1 MRRFVIT
8 IDGPAASGKGSLS
21 KKISNEFNFYYME
34 TGIYYRGFAS
44 LFDQNEVNI
53 LDLPSFISNM
63 NISDFKKYITQNK
76 KKLYSTKI
84 TNLASELAK
93 KLEIRL
99 FIVRMQQDMIIA
111 YEKKFNGII
120 LEGRDCGSVVAP
132 EADLKFYLTASFEVR
147 VKRRFDQFIK
157 DKKEASYEQVL
168 SDMKKRD
175 VQDKNREHSPLQVP
189 KGAVVIDNSD
199 YNFEETINI
208 VKNVIFSKIP
218 SLKNK
223 F

>member
-53 LDLPSFISNM
+53 LDLPSFISNI
-63 NISDFKKYITQNK
+63 NISDFKKYIAQNK
-76 KKLYSTKI
+76 TKLYSTKI
-84 TNLASELAK
+84 ANLASELAK

-189 KGAVVIDNSD
+189 KGAVVIDNSE

-208 VKNVIFSKIP
+208 VKNVIFSRIP